1 MEDSV
6 EVEQLM
12 LCPEA
17 PPWLSSQ
24 PGKEWTSDYVLRTRE
39 LESKGGMCMGQ
50 KGAFKSI
57 LIVNIGWDKWTH
69 KTGNKASIIFRLSL

>member
-1 MEDSV
+1 
-6 EVEQLM
+6 
-12 LCPEA
+12 
-17 PPWLSSQ
+17 
-24 PGKEWTSDYVLRTRE
+24 
-39 LESKGGMCMGQ
+39 MGQ